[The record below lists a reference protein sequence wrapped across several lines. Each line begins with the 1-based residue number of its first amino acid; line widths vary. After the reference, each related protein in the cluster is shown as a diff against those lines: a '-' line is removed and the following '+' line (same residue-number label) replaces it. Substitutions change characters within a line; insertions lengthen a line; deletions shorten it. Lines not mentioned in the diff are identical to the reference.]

1 MNKEEDE
8 LKSSSS
14 ASTEPTEE
22 KSLEKKPKIENQKT
36 YIDLFFCKL
45 SLGILMTYCY
55 ITLSGSMTI
64 INRIIFNT
72 YLFKFNFVFLFIQQ
86 FLSSIA
92 FLLISKTECFQRQV
106 GEISIDDF
114 RKLQKHYILFVFIF
128 IGNTIIGFYG
138 HQLVVN
144 TPMFLTLRKLCTAMY
159 YFYDIYFE
167 NKKVELYTSVSLFL
181 ITIGTILAGFTD
193 FTVDYIGYLVVI
205 VFNCMT
211 VCYNKLTENFK
222 KNTGVPNL
230 KLLVYN
236 TFLSC
241 PFLLIGI
248 IITGEYKTVMNY
260 FDPGT
265 NYGVIF
271 FILLGSSLA
280 ITLQLCMFVSNEKTS
295 SLFTSMMAQTQNIIV
310 TLIGKFVLKGNKFTW
325 NIIGGLL
332 ISTVGATTISVKSFL
347 AHMVKKERPKNVL
360 PK

>member
-8 LKSSSS
+8 LKSSPRATPVSS
-14 ASTEPTEE
+14 EESTPEITP
-22 KSLEKKPKIENQKT
+22 KPENQKT
-36 YIDLFFCKL
+36 YIDLIFCKL
-45 SLGILMTYCY
+45 SLGLLMAYSY

-106 GEISIDDF
+106 GEISFDDF
-114 RKLQKHYILFVFIF
+114 KKLQKHYILFVFIF

-159 YFYDIYFE
+159 YFYDIIFE
-167 NKKVELYTSVSLFL
+167 QRKIELYISISLFL
-181 ITIGTILAGFTD
+181 MTTGTVLAGVTD
-193 FTVDYIGYLVVI
+193 FSVDYIGYIVVVI
-205 VFNCMT
+205 YNCLT
-211 VCYNKLTENFK
+211 VLYNKLTENFRK
-222 KNTGVPNL
+222 KTGVKNL

-241 PFLLIGI
+241 PFLFLGI
-248 IITGEYKTVMNY
+248 IFSGEYKTVINY
-260 FDPGT
+260 FDNGK
-265 NYGVIF
+265 NYIIIF

-280 ITLQLCMFVSNEKTS
+280 ITLQFCMFLSNEKTS
-295 SLFTSMMAQTQNIIV
+295 SLFTSMMGQCQNIIV
-310 TLIGKFVLKGNKFTW
+310 TLIGKFILVGNKFTW

-332 ISTVGATTISVKSFL
+332 ISTVGATIISIKSFIVN
-347 AHMVKKERPKNVL
+347 MVKK
-360 PK
+360 

>member
-8 LKSSSS
+8 LKSSPRATPVSS
-14 ASTEPTEE
+14 EESTPEITP
-22 KSLEKKPKIENQKT
+22 KPENQKT
-36 YIDLFFCKL
+36 YIDLIFCKL
-45 SLGILMTYCY
+45 SLGLLMAYSY
-55 ITLSGSMTI
+55 LSLSCSMTI

-106 GEISIDDF
+106 GEISFDDF
-114 RKLQKHYILFVFIF
+114 KKLQKHYILFVFIF

-167 NKKVELYTSVSLFL
+167 NKKVEFYTSVSLFL
-181 ITIGTILAGFTD
+181 ITIGTVLAGVTD
-193 FTVDYIGYLVVI
+193 FSVDYMGYLVVI

-211 VCYNKLTENFK
+211 VFYNKLTENFK
-222 KNTGVPNL
+222 KKTGVPNL

-241 PFLLIGI
+241 PFLFLGI
-248 IITGEYKTVMNY
+248 LITGEFKTVTNY
-260 FDPGT
+260 FDSGT

-280 ITLQLCMFVSNEKTS
+280 ITLQLCMFLSNEKTS
-295 SLFTSMMAQTQNIIV
+295 SLFTSMMGQCQNIVV
-310 TLIGKFVLKGNKFTW
+310 TLIGKFVLRGNKFTW

-332 ISTVGATTISVKSFL
+332 ISTVGATIISVKSFL
-347 AHMVKKERPKNVL
+347 ANMVKKEKPKTAL